1 MLGNVNVCLHTW
13 PGNAGMNYEMGGTI
27 LRKTVEGKILRPM
40 GNNGCTGVARI
51 FVWGGGLGRRHP
63 ALHQSCKRLKL
74 SRVAGDL

>member
-51 FVWGGGLGRRHP
+51 FVWGGGDSADATQP
-63 ALHQSCKRLKL
+63 CI
-74 SRVAGDL
+74 SRANV